1 MGKARTAKAPPSEM
15 LRPARK
21 KDEKRE
27 ADAVPSPASE
37 EWPVTW
43 FID

>member
-1 MGKARTAKAPPSEM
+1 MGEASEGP
-15 LRPARK
+15 RPARNEE
-21 KDEKRE
+21 EKQE
-27 ADAVPSPASE
+27 PDAVPSPVFE